1 MNNIKKFLDFSL
13 NEQLNFKSLES
24 GFTNA
29 TTKFSNINLSGE
41 DKDQIVKT
49 NLKNYIES
57 LFKTVVNNSGELKE
71 KEDQFVDDIISELSQ
86 FKEKILKYI
95 EDSLNEPNLEEYITN
110 FLDAIIVFFQ
120 NQSNKDIINNLIKT
134 AKEDQ
139 KENKFRE
146 GCNNLKLKVFD
157 LIDNYKKLEKVENNF
172 TKEQL
177 TQMIHKGI
185 VYFKLD
191 GYDDQHKDKVGSGVI
206 TKYDSANDVITIN
219 DSEGKVIDKKISDIL
234 KAEDLNSIN
243 DKIKMNLSNM
253 KEEPKKMALILKF
266 IDFINKEGN
275 IEDSSLGQIKNL
287 LNNAE

>member
-57 LFKTVVNNSGELKE
+57 LFKTVVNNSGELKD
-71 KEDQFVDDIISELSQ
+71 KEDQFIDDIISELSQ

-120 NQSNKDIINNLIKT
+120 NKSNKDIINNSK
-134 AKEDQ
+134 
-139 KENKFRE
+139 
-146 GCNNLKLKVFD
+146 
-157 LIDNYKKLEKVENNF
+157 
-172 TKEQL
+172 
-177 TQMIHKGI
+177 
-185 VYFKLD
+185 
-191 GYDDQHKDKVGSGVI
+191 
-206 TKYDSANDVITIN
+206 
-219 DSEGKVIDKKISDIL
+219 
-234 KAEDLNSIN
+234 SI
-243 DKIKMNLSNM
+243 
-253 KEEPKKMALILKF
+253 KEEF
-266 IDFINKEGN
+266 KEY
-275 IEDSSLGQIKNL
+275 
-287 LNNAE
+287 